1 MFNVLLTYFM
11 LGQRTSLA
19 AIACCGT
26 IVAGFYLGV
35 DQVTVFGDCLLIF
48 NFLFPFLRKTRLAVS
63 PCQEQCMEFSLHSS
77 YHFSPFLQKRCEF
90 YDVFFSYYTFSHL

>member
-35 DQVTVFGDCLLIF
+35 DQVTFIAD
-48 NFLFPFLRKTRLAVS
+48 
-63 PCQEQCMEFSLHSS
+63 
-77 YHFSPFLQKRCEF
+77 
-90 YDVFFSYYTFSHL
+90 

>member
-35 DQVTVFGDCLLIF
+35 DQVTLIADE
-48 NFLFPFLRKTRLAVS
+48 K
-63 PCQEQCMEFSLHSS
+63 M
-77 YHFSPFLQKRCEF
+77 
-90 YDVFFSYYTFSHL
+90 FFDIH

>member
-35 DQVTVFGDCLLIF
+35 DQVTVFGHCLLIF
-48 NFLFPFLRKTRLAVS
+48 IDSFPLLRKTSPAVS
-63 PCQEQCMEFSLHSS
+63 HCQGQCMEFSLPSS
-77 YHFSPFLQKRCEF
+77 FHFFPFLQKRCE
-90 YDVFFSYYTFSHL
+90 YY